1 MSSAQGFE
9 RSSGPQR
16 KERTSTRRKFFALMS
31 GAAALP
37 FLRRAAA
44 AAAYPNRPVQIV
56 VPFAA
61 GSAADIFARLIGQ
74 RLSER
79 LGKPFV
85 VENRLGA
92 GGNVGTEA
100 VVRAA
105 PDGNTILIIG
115 FFNAINATLYTK
127 LDFKFQSDIA
137 PVAGIARTANV
148 MEVAPS
154 FPAATLPEF
163 IDYARTRPGKIGMAS
178 AGIGTSQ
185 HIFGELFMMMTGIKM
200 LHVPYRNGSQA
211 LTDLIGGRVQVMFD
225 TLPQS
230 IGHIKAGELRALA
243 VTTATRS
250 AALPEIPTIGQFVK
264 GYEASGWQGVGV
276 PKGTPIEIVRTLNSE
291 INACLAKPDIVDR
304 LAKFGATPLVV
315 SPAAFSEFVSD
326 ETAKWAK
333 VVNFAGARAD

>member
-9 RSSGPQR
+9 PSTRQQR

-31 GAAALP
+31 SAAVLP
-37 FLRRAAA
+37 FLPRAAA
-44 AAAYPNRPVQIV
+44 GAAYPNRTVQIV

-105 PDGNTILIIG
+105 PDGHTILIIG
-115 FFNAINATLYTK
+115 FFNAISATLYTK
-127 LDFKFQSDIA
+127 LDFNFLSDIV

-154 FPAATLPEF
+154 FPAATVPEF

-185 HIFGELFMMMTGIKM
+185 HIFGELFMMMTGIEM

-230 IGHIKAGELRALA
+230 IGHIKAGELRPLG
-243 VTTATRS
+243 VTTAMSS
-250 AALPEIPTIGQFVK
+250 AALPEVPTIGKFVK
-264 GYEASGWQGVGV
+264 RYEASGWQGVGV
-276 PKGTPIEIVRTLNSE
+276 PKGTPIEIVRTLNGE
-291 INACLAKPDIVDR
+291 INACLAQADILDR
-304 LAKFGATPLVV
+304 LAKFGATPLVL
-315 SPAAFSEFVSD
+315 SPVAFSEFVGE
-326 ETAKWAK
+326 ETTKWAK
-333 VVNFAGARAD
+333 VVNFAGVRAD